1 MLLDGKAVE
10 KRLSISCL
18 CPPFQVEPSLMR
30 STYIDTVEDLKS
42 SDEEERGRV
51 KRGDGVGERRS
62 SLYFDESDGAFGTWK
77 RVKLEK

>member
-1 MLLDGKAVE
+1 
-10 KRLSISCL
+10 
-18 CPPFQVEPSLMR
+18 MR